1 MDQLSELLGSEARAR
16 LLAHFVVRPDSRMH
30 ARALGRHL
38 GLAGK
43 RSLQTEV
50 DRLVD
55 LGLLQRVHEGARV
68 VIARIAAQPQW
79 TALSSLVREYGSALV
94 LRDVIADVPGLRA
107 AFVFGSYA
115 RRDARPDSDIDLL
128 LFGDAVPER
137 DLGRALLDAALLLD
151 RPVDAK
157 RYDTPGFLRDAAE
170 RGGFLP
176 AALRGPKL
184 WLAGSPADLPVLA

>member
-16 LLAHFVVRPDSRMH
+16 LLAHFVVRPESRMH

-55 LGLLQRVHEGARV
+55 LGLLERATDATRVLITRN
-68 VIARIAAQPQW
+68 AAHPQW
-79 TALSSLVREYGSALV
+79 TALASLVREYGSALV
-94 LRDVIADVPGLRA
+94 LRDALADVPGLRA

-128 LFGDAVPER
+128 LFGDEVPER
-137 DLGRALLDAALLLD
+137 ELGRALLDAALVLD

-157 RYDTPGFLRDAAE
+157 RYDTSTFLQDATE
-170 RGGFLP
+170 KDGFLP
-176 AALRGPKL
+176 SALRGPKL
-184 WLAGSPADLPVLA
+184 WLAGSPAEFPVLA

>member
-1 MDQLSELLGSEARAR
+1 VDQLGELLGSEARAR
-16 LLAHFVVRPDSRMH
+16 LLTHFVVRPDSRMH

-38 GLAGK
+38 GLPGK

-50 DRLVD
+50 DRLVE
-55 LGLLQRVHEGARV
+55 LGLLERARDAARV
-68 VIARIAAQPQW
+68 LITRNAAHPQW
-79 TALSSLVREYGSALV
+79 TALASLVREYGSALV
-94 LRDVIADVPGLRA
+94 LRDALADVPGLRA

-128 LFGDAVPER
+128 LFGDAVPDR
-137 DLGRALLDAALLLD
+137 DLGRALLDAALVLD

-157 RYDTPGFLRDAAE
+157 RYDTPAFLKAALE
-170 RGGFLP
+170 AGGFLP

-184 WLAGSPADLPVLA
+184 WLAGSPTDLPAAA